1 MAQFYQIQKK
11 DLSKDHAE
19 ITIPKR
25 GKIAAL
31 FKVKMNTL
39 FKHKNY
45 TLFCGTYPAYTWEYP
60 PLPLALTQLWQA
72 SFQVQNII
80 D

>member
-60 PLPLALTQLWQA
+60 PPLGPHSTLAGLFSGAKQH
-72 SFQVQNII
+72 
-80 D
+80 